1 MAAKT
6 FATYL
11 SELVEASS
19 LGAGDKVP
27 VLESSAVKYVDGGD
41 IGGASYL
48 KYVALL
54 SQSGT
59 DAPTATVLENTLG
72 GTVVWTRDSA
82 GYYLGTLASAFTISK
97 TFVLVTHDGNN
108 GATGYMGGG
117 RNDASSVF
125 VTFQGSDG
133 NFLDILG
140 ENSIEIRVY
149 P

>member
-1 MAAKT
+1 MAKVQINDLDAAAALDGT
-6 FATYL
+6 
-11 SELVEASS
+11 ELVEIEQAGQSAQCTTQDIAD
-19 LGAGDKVP
+19 LAGAP
-27 VLESSAVKYVDGGD
+27 
-41 IGGASYL
+41 YL

-54 SQSGT
+54 SQADT